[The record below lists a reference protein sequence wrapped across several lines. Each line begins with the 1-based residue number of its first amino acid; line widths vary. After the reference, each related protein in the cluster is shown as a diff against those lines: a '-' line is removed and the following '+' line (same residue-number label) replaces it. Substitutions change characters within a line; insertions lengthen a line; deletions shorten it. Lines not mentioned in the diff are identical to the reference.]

1 MIWQFVP
8 RGLNDTTELVRSHFV
23 VYNFTEQTRSV
34 SSHDR
39 NEIRAG
45 LRVIVS
51 AQSDRTAAAF
61 RNVVIHRG
69 PINNCICD
77 STQSSVFNA
86 GAGFKPAPTF
96 QTHDA
101 SLSCLRRGDRPVA
114 LWLDNQ
120 HTAEITSITSTKS
133 PHKEIVMFDIKGIR
147 TFATSAK
154 DLDKAVEFYTKVI
167 GGQIV
172 KKVEPTD
179 EQKSAGQVKEVD
191 VRLGNFEVHLFDA
204 SIKPREVDPHHTLNI
219 PWQEKE
225 KALAALQQIGA
236 NIEKVRAH
244 RDGVNY
250 SINVFDPDGNRWE
263 LSFAK
268 EN

>member
-1 MIWQFVP
+1 
-8 RGLNDTTELVRSHFV
+8 
-23 VYNFTEQTRSV
+23 
-34 SSHDR
+34 
-39 NEIRAG
+39 
-45 LRVIVS
+45 
-51 AQSDRTAAAF
+51 
-61 RNVVIHRG
+61 
-69 PINNCICD
+69 
-77 STQSSVFNA
+77 
-86 GAGFKPAPTF
+86 
-96 QTHDA
+96 
-101 SLSCLRRGDRPVA
+101 
-114 LWLDNQ
+114 
-120 HTAEITSITSTKS
+120 
-133 PHKEIVMFDIKGIR
+133 MFDIKGIK

-167 GGQIV
+167 GGRIV
-172 KKVEPTD
+172 RKIEPTD
-179 EQKSAGQVKEVD
+179 EQLKAGQVKEVD
-191 VRLGNFEVHLFDA
+191 IRLGNFEVHLFDA